1 MLWSPKGRS
10 SLSGGEVRATSP
22 RHASWSAR
30 RKNPFLVSTV
40 TVDDRGRSYI
50 CSKAKVSKAKVT
62 MQGARSFDPVMRS
75 ASETRGDEAGSG
87 PASLMTP
94 APNRMEVR

>member
-1 MLWSPKGRS
+1 MRWSPKGRS
-10 SLSGGEVRATSP
+10 SLSGGEVPATSP

-30 RKNPFLVSTV
+30 RKNPVLVSAV
-40 TVDDRGRSYI
+40 TVDNRGRSYI
-50 CSKAKVSKAKVT
+50 CTKGKVMMK
-62 MQGARSFDPVMRS
+62 GARSFDPVMRC

-87 PASLMTP
+87 PASVMTP